1 MNRKYHVK
9 LSEEECKTIQERM
22 NHERTSTIVR
32 KRCSVLLD
40 ADENAGEPPTQ
51 EEISIMSDVT
61 VHTVIKEYDTQGIA
75 YCLRE
80 RVHRTPPNP
89 PIITGEK
96 ETRIAALACGSAPEG
111 RARRTVRLLAEKVV
125 ELGIMETVS
134 HETCI
139 MWWHLQAIICNW
151 TGSSNHNHQHNM
163 GVVMISKQNSKIT
176 YTFENPNQS
185 KDFEKLLRQMIV
197 EKLLNLHCKIS

>member
-9 LSEEECKTIQERM
+9 LSEEERKTIQERM

-40 ADENAGEPPTQ
+40 
-51 EEISIMSDVT
+51 VT
-61 VHTVIKEYDTQGIA
+61 VHTVLKEYDTQGIA
-75 YCLRE
+75 YCLRK

-111 RARRTVRLLAEKVV
+111 RARDSAP
-125 ELGIMETVS
+125 
-134 HETCI
+134 
-139 MWWHLQAIICNW
+139 
-151 TGSSNHNHQHNM
+151 TGGKS
-163 GVVMISKQNSKIT
+163 G
-176 YTFENPNQS
+176 
-185 KDFEKLLRQMIV
+185 
-197 EKLLNLHCKIS
+197 